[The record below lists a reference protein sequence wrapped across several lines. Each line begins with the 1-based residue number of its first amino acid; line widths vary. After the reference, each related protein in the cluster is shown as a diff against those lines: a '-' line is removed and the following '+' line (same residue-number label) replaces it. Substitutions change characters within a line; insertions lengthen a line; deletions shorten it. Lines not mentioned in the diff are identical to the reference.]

1 MKAAT
6 KVRETEKNDYMVTH
20 QDYTESIDA
29 LHMAI
34 TVLSKEAYDRKQAAA
49 ALTQVKEALFVPEQ
63 SKKVIDAFLAQD
75 PDMKLDLAEE
85 YAQRVSAPEANAFEF
100 HSQGVVD
107 MMQKLKD
114 KFQDERTQLEKDE
127 ASSRH
132 NFQMLMQD
140 LQSQSASA
148 EEARGSKATAKAKK
162 LQAVADT
169 RADLQ

>member
-1 MKAAT
+1 M
-6 KVRETEKNDYMVTH
+6 E
-20 QDYTESIDA
+20 
-29 LHMAI
+29 
-34 TVLSKEAYDRKQAAA
+34 
-49 ALTQVKEALFVPEQ
+49 
-63 SKKVIDAFLAQD
+63 
-75 PDMKLDLAEE
+75 LDLAEE

-114 KFQDERTQLEKDE
+114 KFQDERTSLEKDE

-140 LQSQSASA
+140 LQAQSASA

-169 RADLQ
+169 RADLQDTTATRDDDSKYLGDTTATCELKASDFQSRQSLRADE